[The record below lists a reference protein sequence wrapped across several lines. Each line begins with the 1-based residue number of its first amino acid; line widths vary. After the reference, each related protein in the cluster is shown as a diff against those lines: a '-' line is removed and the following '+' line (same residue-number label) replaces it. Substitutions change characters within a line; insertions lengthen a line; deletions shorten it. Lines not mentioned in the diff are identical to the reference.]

1 MISTFTYNNKLSS
14 KISRPKR
21 EINMLVCLII
31 FSCFLMMDMA
41 NGSCSEYQ
49 NVWWCVGN
57 STLGVPTNATG
68 IRMHIDENSGYF
80 ENMARLTNLRFISLN
95 DMGVRVLKSSE
106 FAIFPKLNKLVIDNM
121 QYKSIMLEEIELTGI
136 IISSSFDSS

>member
-1 MISTFTYNNKLSS
+1 
-14 KISRPKR
+14 
-21 EINMLVCLII
+21 
-31 FSCFLMMDMA
+31 
-41 NGSCSEYQ
+41 
-49 NVWWCVGN
+49 
-57 STLGVPTNATG
+57 
-68 IRMHIDENSGYF
+68 MHIDENSGYF